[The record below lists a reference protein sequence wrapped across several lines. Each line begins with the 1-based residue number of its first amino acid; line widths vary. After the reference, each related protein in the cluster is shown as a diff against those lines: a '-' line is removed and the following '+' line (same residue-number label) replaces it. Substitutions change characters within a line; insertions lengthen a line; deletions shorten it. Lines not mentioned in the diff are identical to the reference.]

1 MTGTSPISKTRA
13 FAARAGVPAECFV
26 DASAWYPIAL
36 AKHPDHARLARA
48 LTDRVR
54 RGTRIVTTNLVLA
67 ESHALL
73 TTRVDPRTALRFL
86 EAARSRPNVVVE
98 STAELEDA
106 AQRDWLRKY
115 DDHRFSLADAVS
127 FAVMK
132 ARGIHEALTLDHHF
146 SIAGF
151 AIVGDRSR

>member
-1 MTGTSPISKTRA
+1 MREC
-13 FAARAGVPAECFV
+13 AARRDVPVECFV

-36 AKHPDHARLARA
+36 AKHPDHDRLAGA

-86 EAARSRPNVVVE
+86 EAARSRPNVVVQ

-132 ARGIHEALTLDHHF
+132 ARGIREALTLDRHF

-151 AIVGDRSR
+151 EIAGDAPRRNK